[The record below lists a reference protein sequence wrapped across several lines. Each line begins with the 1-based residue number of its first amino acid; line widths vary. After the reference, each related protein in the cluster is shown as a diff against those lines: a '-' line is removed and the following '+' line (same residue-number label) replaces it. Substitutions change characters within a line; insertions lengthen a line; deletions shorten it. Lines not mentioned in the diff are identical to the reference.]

1 MKLSLFIIQLNPE
14 FYYSTPPATVR
25 KASVTTRPSASSYYN
40 MIYCI
45 YCNRRCYVSN
55 AGLRNQRVDA
65 SKYFD
70 IFAHTSDHGWLV
82 VLSRPGR
89 SGEDEP
95 GVEAI
100 RSCVHKRRALNT
112 TSCGNV
118 ACPAGPYRNC
128 RGEAGTK
135 NEPKRYFV
143 PFQKTGPKVD
153 PHLLNLKSRSFRG
166 VLFYYSTQPRIN
178 RDHHDD
184 FVRLW
189 AKSSKVLN
197 FCNTNNNFRYFL

>member
-1 MKLSLFIIQLNPE
+1 MYPTRDCAISVLTLRSTSTSSRIHQTMVDSWYCLDPVVLERMSQVSKRSEVVFINGAP
-14 FYYSTPPATVR
+14 STPLLA
-25 KASVTTRPSASSYYN
+25 
-40 MIYCI
+40 
-45 YCNRRCYVSN
+45 
-55 AGLRNQRVDA
+55 
-65 SKYFD
+65 
-70 IFAHTSDHGWLV
+70 
-82 VLSRPGR
+82 
-89 SGEDEP
+89 
-95 GVEAI
+95 
-100 RSCVHKRRALNT
+100 
-112 TSCGNV
+112 GNV

-153 PHLLNLKSRSFRG
+153 PHLLNLTSRSFRG

-189 AKSSKVLN
+189 AKSSKVEL
-197 FCNTNNNFRYFL
+197 L